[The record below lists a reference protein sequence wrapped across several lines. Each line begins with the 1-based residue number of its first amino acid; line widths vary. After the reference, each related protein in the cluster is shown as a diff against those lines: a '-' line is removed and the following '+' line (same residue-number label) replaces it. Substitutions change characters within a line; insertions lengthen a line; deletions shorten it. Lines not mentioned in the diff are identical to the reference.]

1 MTVELLPH
9 QKRALAWMLHREQ
22 ADTRPLVA
30 GGLLADDQGLGKTV
44 TTIAL
49 LLKHPPD
56 QVCPPVKWLCYM
68 LEGPVTRR
76 VGKVCHVVM
85 RGQ

>member
-1 MTVELLPH
+1 MEGVTCRLCLQGSMTVELLPH
-9 QKRALAWMLHREQ
+9 QKRALAWMQHREQ
-22 ADTRPLVA
+22 PDTKPPVA

-56 QVCPPVKWLCYM
+56 EVCPPVKWLPY
-68 LEGPVTRR
+68 TF
-76 VGKVCHVVM
+76 VGLVM
-85 RGQ
+85 